1 MTWFKKNS
9 EQKAEGL
16 ALSRT
21 VAQAEA
27 RIQTFTTRARQGLWG
42 LALFG
47 CGSLAVFYYT
57 PALDLM
63 QGALGET
70 LGQAPPVRLV
80 SIALAVYAFSA
91 LIYIL
96 ARMMEGDLRYRGWS
110 HLGYLAG
117 FYFFFAYGGA
127 LAENFW
133 AIFAAGLTILCL
145 EYYRLWSGCQEA
157 IRQEQQLVGR
167 DSDSVSKE

>member
-1 MTWFKKNS
+1 MTWLRKNS
-9 EQKAEGL
+9 EQKIEGL

-21 VAQAEA
+21 RGQAKA
-27 RIQTFTTRARQGLWG
+27 RIQTFTARARQGLWG
-42 LALFG
+42 LAIFG
-47 CGSLAVFYYT
+47 FGSLAVFNYT
-57 PALDLM
+57 PALDLI
-63 QGALGET
+63 QEPLGSA

-110 HLGYLAG
+110 HLGYLGG

-133 AIFAAGLTILCL
+133 AIFAAGLTILGL
-145 EYYRLWSGCQEA
+145 EYYRLRSGCQEA
-157 IRQEQQLVGR
+157 IRQEQQLLGR
-167 DSDSVSKE
+167 DSGSADKK